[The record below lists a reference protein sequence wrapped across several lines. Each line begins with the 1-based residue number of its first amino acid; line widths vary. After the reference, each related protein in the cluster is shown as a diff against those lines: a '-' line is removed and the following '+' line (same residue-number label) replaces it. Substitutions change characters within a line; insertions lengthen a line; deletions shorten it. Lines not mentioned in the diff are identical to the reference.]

1 MPQLAHQLPELPE
14 LPTTPNW
21 GHQEKFTL
29 KCLFRHRLFKYDTNV
44 CTAASMGIHLSTLS
58 RRCCWCL
65 VLLSKLVDGLGQ
77 AAVPGVAGHQ
87 HQEGHGDHLHRAG
100 DIGQIWVI
108 YQDAWISP
116 PGAQRP
122 LLRDGQLPPLVAL
135 LLPLLLHRLLLLG
148 QALLGSVWLGRRHL
162 LEVYWQRSDARV
174 AAMLVQALL
183 CNLSS
188 WT

>member
-1 MPQLAHQLPELPE
+1 
-14 LPTTPNW
+14 
-21 GHQEKFTL
+21 
-29 KCLFRHRLFKYDTNV
+29 
-44 CTAASMGIHLSTLS
+44 MGIHLSTLS
-58 RRCCWCL
+58 RHCCWWL

-100 DIGQIWVI
+100 DIGQIWCVGKE
-108 YQDAWISP
+108 AWISP

-135 LLPLLLHRLLLLG
+135 LLALLHLG

-162 LEVYWQRSDARV
+162 LEVNWQRSDARV
-174 AAMLVQALL
+174 PAMLVKALL
-183 CNLSS
+183 CNWSS
-188 WT
+188 CTFKQYLLHKAHCISFFFTIHISHGWFAFMCVANPQSCKQTTNFVNPQCRPVR